1 VESVSF
7 SGRAECD
14 LTTNGSN
21 LSERSAGLEKED
33 SNLTEIEVDEVLG
46 LVGHIW
52 AEVTADNAMPG
63 GVVLLVE
70 FLLDESCNILLNV
83 ELLEGLGGDVDSV
96 LLHIFG
102 HVCVLHNG
110 LAVCHILM
118 YLR

>member
-46 LVGHIW
+46 LVGHI
-52 AEVTADNAMPG
+52 
-63 GVVLLVE
+63 
-70 FLLDESCNILLNV
+70 
-83 ELLEGLGGDVDSV
+83 
-96 LLHIFG
+96 
-102 HVCVLHNG
+102 
-110 LAVCHILM
+110 
-118 YLR
+118 